1 MKLRVSTK
9 FEILEGNLTKNEPLD
24 GFDSPLQQQE
34 HNDEETGSDEQPNG
48 DPEEG
53 VVSTRCV
60 GGGGQQQRERAQ
72 MRRHSTHQHFLL
84 ARRSVEVLVNTL
96 ELISLQERQAH

>member
-1 MKLRVSTK
+1 MLRNDKTNHEKGLCFLPLLTNLHFVD
-9 FEILEGNLTKNEPLD
+9 GNRNQTN
-24 GFDSPLQQQE
+24 Q
-34 HNDEETGSDEQPNG
+34 TCCDEQPNG

-96 ELISLQERQAH
+96 ELLSLQERQAH